1 MDIAEYLVSYGRRG
15 DFGRFRPVRPL
26 ACRRGDRVVI
36 RTSRGLEVGEVLREA
51 TERHARFLPNTSVS
65 ALLRSTAAEDE
76 RQEEEMRRRAGRLY
90 ERGRDLAAALSLPL
104 ELLDAEV
111 LLDGA
116 NAVLHQLR
124 WAECDVRPFVSTLS
138 REFEVQLALAEL
150 AAPAEEKHPGCGH
163 CGPGGCGSCGSGGG
177 CGSCGSARPEEVRA
191 YFAGLRQQ
199 MEHRHS
205 LL

>member
-1 MDIAEYLVSYGRRG
+1 VDVVEYLVGYGQRG

-26 ACRRGDRVVI
+26 GCRRGDRVVI
-36 RTSRGLEVGEVLREA
+36 RTPRGLEVGEVLREA
-51 TERHARFLPNTSVS
+51 TERHARFLPNTSVG
-65 ALLRSTAAEDE
+65 ALLRPAEDEDE
-76 RQEEEMRRRAGRLY
+76 RQQEEMRRRAGRLY
-90 ERGRDLAAALSLPL
+90 ERGRELAAELALPL

-116 NAVLHQLR
+116 AAVLHQLR

-138 REFEVQLALAEL
+138 REFAVQLALAEL
-150 AAPAEEKHPGCGH
+150 AGPVPEKHPGCGH
-163 CGPGGCGSCGSGGG
+163 CGPTGCGSCGSGGG
-177 CGSCGSARPEEVRA
+177 CGSCGSASPEEVRA

-199 MEHRHS
+199 MEQRHP